1 MGSLARALGG
11 IGAGVLAAAAAT
23 ATACTIFNGLTPTTT
38 ADAAVEA
45 SADAARDATLDVA
58 PQVDADNCNHAT
70 PAAPPA
76 QSSPGNG
83 AVTFVAALR
92 TITGIEPGDAGV
104 VLGFDLDGV
113 CTCPGPPSC
122 RSQATPPAQNCDQP
136 GGRDLQGDGLLSIF
150 DQAYSAMSPYGNIT
164 QHVAE
169 GRIGILFY
177 IGDYNGQPDDTQVT
191 VAIYASDGLPV
202 VGDAGT
208 SDAGVPAVPLWD
220 GTDRWLIDS
229 DSFITSAPLDGGG
242 FQYAPTYVTGTAY
255 VSQSTFVANLPAL
268 VLRLPFGEV
277 PFQSVVATAKI
288 VPDANG
294 GYDLTQGQ
302 LVARMS
308 TATIFH
314 VLAQAVD
321 STGQFL
327 CGTNPMYQELR
338 TAVCQGADIMDTP
351 SADNTDAGCN
361 AISIT
366 VGFTASAAQMGAPS
380 TLGPAVAGCDGA
392 IDDCVP

>member
-1 MGSLARALGG
+1 MGSHARALGG
-11 IGAGVLAAAAAT
+11 IGAGVVAT
-23 ATACTIFNGLTPTTT
+23 AIVAATACTIFNGLTPTAATT
-38 ADAAVEA
+38 STDAAADA
-45 SADAARDATLDVA
+45 SLDTATG
-58 PQVDADNCNHAT
+58 VDADGCNHAV

-76 QSSPGNG
+76 QSSPGG
-83 AVTFVAALR
+83 AAVTFVAALR

-122 RSQATPPAQNCDQP
+122 RSQAIPPAQNCDQP
-136 GGRDLQGDGLLSIF
+136 GGRDLQGNGLLSIF

-164 QHVAE
+164 QHVAL

-177 IGDYNGQPDDTQVT
+177 IGDYNGEADDTQVT
-191 VAIYASDGLPV
+191 VAIYSSDGLPLV
-202 VGDAGT
+202 DGGTGDSGT
-208 SDAGVPAVPLWD
+208 NAVPRWD
-220 GTDRWLIDS
+220 GTDRWLVDS
-229 DSFITSAPLDGGG
+229 DSFITSAPLDGG
-242 FQYAPTYVTGTAY
+242 FQYAPTYVTATAY
-255 VSQSTFVANLPAL
+255 VSQSTFVANLPGL

-277 PFQSVVATAKI
+277 PLQSVIATARI
-288 VPDANG
+288 VPDGDG
-294 GYDLTQGQ
+294 GYDLQQGQ

-327 CGTNPMYQELR
+327 CGTNPSYVELR
-338 TAVCQGADIMDTP
+338 TAVCQGADIMATP
-351 SADNTDAGCN
+351 AADNTDAGCN

-380 TLGPAVAGCDGA
+380 TLGPAEAGCDGA
-392 IDDCVP
+392 IDDCVQ

>member
-1 MGSLARALGG
+1 MGSHARALRG
-11 IGAGVLAAAAAT
+11 IGAGVLAAAIGAA
-23 ATACTIFNGLTPTTT
+23 ASCTIFNGLTPTATM
-38 ADAAVEA
+38 DAAVDA
-45 SADAARDATLDVA
+45 SLDTAAPDVD
-58 PQVDADNCNHAT
+58 VDADPCNHAL
-70 PAAPPA
+70 PASPPA
-76 QSSPGNG
+76 QSSPGTG
-83 AVTFVAALR
+83 PVTFVAALR

-104 VLGFDLDGV
+104 ILGFDLDGV

-136 GGRDLQGDGLLSIF
+136 GGRDLQGNGLLSIF

-169 GRIGILFY
+169 GRIGIVFY
-177 IGDYNGQPDDTQVT
+177 IGDYNGAADDTQVT
-191 VAIYASDGLPV
+191 VAIYSSDGLPLV
-202 VGDAGT
+202 TGDSGT
-208 SDAGVPAVPLWD
+208 GDSGTPAVPRWD
-220 GTDRWLIDS
+220 GTDPWLIDS

-242 FQYAPTYVTGTAY
+242 FQYAPTYVTATAY
-255 VSQSTFVANLPAL
+255 VSQFTFVANLPAL

-277 PFQSVVATAKI
+277 PLQSVVATARI
-288 VPDANG
+288 APDGKG
-294 GYDLTQGQ
+294 GYDLQQGQ

-327 CGTNPMYQELR
+327 CGTNPSYLELR
-338 TAVCQGADIMDTP
+338 TAVCQGADIMGTP
-351 SADNTDAGCN
+351 AADNTDAGCN

-366 VGFTASAAQMGAPS
+366 VGFTASAARMGAPS
-380 TLGPAVAGCDGA
+380 TLGPAEAGCDGA